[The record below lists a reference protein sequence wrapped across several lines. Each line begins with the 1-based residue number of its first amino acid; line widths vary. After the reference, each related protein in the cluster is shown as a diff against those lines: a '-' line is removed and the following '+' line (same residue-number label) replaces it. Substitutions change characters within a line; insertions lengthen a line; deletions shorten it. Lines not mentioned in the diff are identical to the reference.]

1 MMKVRKL
8 RLKLKEYLNKSNIKY
23 CEEVANKSGQ
33 DLIKTKD
40 NMTRAQKKLG
50 VSFKDYHCENDFY
63 KMSFDEQ
70 KEVYEIN
77 AEEREKR
84 KEERAMPKSML

>member
-1 MMKVRKL
+1 MKVRKL

-40 NMTRAQKKLG
+40 NMTRAQKKIG
-50 VSFKDYHCENDFY
+50 CFV
-63 KMSFDEQ
+63 
-70 KEVYEIN
+70 
-77 AEEREKR
+77 
-84 KEERAMPKSML
+84 